1 MKRAA
6 QIKLTNERKKRIRIL
21 FEENSED
28 QKLELWPKGLI
39 DYPSCKF
46 KNVNA
51 KENDKFT
58 IDRSY
63 LICFHEDCQHK
74 YLEDRVS
81 NITVIIHKTQF

>member
-1 MKRAA
+1 M
-6 QIKLTNERKKRIRIL
+6 NEKKRIRIL

-63 LICFHEDCQHK
+63 
-74 YLEDRVS
+74 
-81 NITVIIHKTQF
+81 